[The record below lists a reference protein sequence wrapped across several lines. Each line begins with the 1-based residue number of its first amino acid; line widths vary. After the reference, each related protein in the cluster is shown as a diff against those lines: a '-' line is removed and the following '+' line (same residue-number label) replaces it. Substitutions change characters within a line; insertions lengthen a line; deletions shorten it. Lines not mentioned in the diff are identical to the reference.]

1 MLYNTDGLH
10 KCFAHSFTW
19 YCDDSL
25 LIAVVMVCK
34 KTCRRG
40 NVHVAYYHAVNRAIP
55 LYLAWLGNMV

>member
-10 KCFAHSFTW
+10 KRFAHSFTW

-25 LIAVVMVCK
+25 LLIAVVMVC

-40 NVHVAYYHAVNRAIP
+40 NVHVAYHAVNRAIP
-55 LYLAWLGNMV
+55 IPRYAQVTW